1 MSGSFLSRRN
11 ASIDPTV
18 RNALF
23 ESRALQRDEQSDITF
38 GASSS
43 SSLSSSLSP
52 AVPVVTLDGSRN
64 SKAVSS
70 GRDLSNN
77 AVSSLFQPTN
87 IYSKTDE
94 TLNMNE
100 VDLYIQFIKDVNRDG
115 LDLLV
120 KNSTTISSLQKC
132 FPSNAFLPKDS
143 PIHMFL
149 NMSNAFVYLKWL
161 CEKGYESTSLES
173 IHIPAIKRLV
183 KAANNNREFT
193 SSEDAQ
199 FRAVFRDC
207 RKNICSV
214 KSSNARGAKPLLTT
228 FVEDIIGAMPR
239 RDPHFI
245 SESCLFSVSQGIGSR
260 CITLSNMR
268 FDDIFCVTASESE
281 GKHLVGLAS
290 RVLKGETESSHSN
303 IFEGKINCSTV
314 DEEKNNQV
322 YRLNRLILQASNGRY
337 SFDNWALPVESSII
351 DSPSN
356 VSTDW
361 LDNLT
366 TRKSN
371 PVINGTSNSKS
382 DDFEDEDMVSK
393 SSANTPSSFN
403 TYCHE
408 EYATPVTFDALNP
421 EYVGWGQ
428 SSKPSHIFFR
438 SQFLWNL
445 SPDSMSMRLKKRAFQ
460 AGYYQIRSD
469 GTKSALFSMHAGRS
483 GQIVSSIISSGMAN
497 DGSFNSNNVADAV
510 SRSAMICN
518 WRPQGKSI
526 GFYLKNVLSRSI
538 VANRTQSMD
547 TSTTTSTSTSS
558 AISTAMLDPAHFI
571 GVKRQPISFDYDA
584 INAKYFGHYM
594 DSEFMTFNNSI
605 NGTKLNSDNR
615 FKVSYLWKANRLMNK
630 FLQSFESTKSY
641 IKQAMNKLI
650 EEEEEDDI
658 DIEQRPRRATCRLS
672 IAVSK
677 SVGHL
682 ITECGDDIIEKIRL
696 GVLSDTSILSLIN
709 QVYAWEAPDTK
720 PCSSVNTTLNGG
732 GRGNRPTVVSKSSS
746 CGIPSL
752 KGTISTDGVRS
763 FPKSCGVSTAT
774 KRYRWTDEEDAVLFK
789 GVMQGLKNRCI
800 ARSLERRNNGDC
812 KSRIINLTRKY
823 PKCWSYSSPL
833 AKWLGISKPT
843 EEKLERPV
851 RTTET
856 LPSSSLYDD
865 VVLRIDKS
873 GKDVID
879 IDSDDNEEKGKD
891 VKCYYDGVSDANSD
905 KDDEDYDDDEESDEE
920 SEDFD
925 SEDESEDFESE
936 EESEDEEEPESK
948 KRRVQ
953 AVPPLPLVSST
964 SIQQQ
969 ITQVTSILKAKTQTK
984 QATLRR
990 KWTVEETDALLEC
1003 LNLYGRSWEKML
1015 HSEEGA
1021 LLLSANRT
1029 GQMLKD
1035 KLVTMKK
1042 NGAVGWMIF

>member
-18 RNALF
+18 RNSLF
-23 ESRALQRDEQSDITF
+23 ESRALQRDEQSDIRF

-43 SSLSSSLSP
+43 SSSSLSQ
-52 AVPVVTLDGSRN
+52 AVLVTLDGSRN

-120 KNSTTISSLQKC
+120 KNSTSISSLQKC

-149 NMSNAFVYLKWL
+149 NMNNAFVYVKWL
-161 CEKGYESTSLES
+161 SEKGYESTSLES

-183 KAANNNREFT
+183 KAANNNMEFT

-337 SFDNWALPVESSII
+337 SFDNWALPTI

-371 PVINGTSNSKS
+371 PVINGTRNSSS
-382 DDFEDEDMVSK
+382 DDFEEEDMSK
-393 SSANTPSSFN
+393 SSAISPSSFN

-428 SSKPSHIFFR
+428 SSKPSHMLFR

-483 GQIVSSIISSGMAN
+483 GQIVSSIISSGMAI

-547 TSTTTSTSTSS
+547 TSTSTTSTSTSS

-605 NGTKLNSDNR
+605 NGTKINSDNR

-650 EEEEEDDI
+650 EEEDEDDV
-658 DIEQRPRRATCRLS
+658 DIEQRPRRATSRLS

-709 QVYAWEAPDTK
+709 HEYVWEAPDTK
-720 PCSSVNTTLNGG
+720 PSASINTTLNGG

-746 CGIPSL
+746 CGIPI
-752 KGTISTDGVRS
+752 KGKISADGVRT
-763 FPKSCGVSTAT
+763 FPKSGGVSTAT

-812 KSRIINLTRKY
+812 KSRIINLTKKY
-823 PKCWSYSSPL
+823 PKCWNYSSPL
-833 AKWLGISKPT
+833 AKWLGISKPSD
-843 EEKLERPV
+843 EKLERPV
-851 RTTET
+851 RTSEAS
-856 LPSSSLYDD
+856 PSSSLY
-865 VVLRIDKS
+865 S
-873 GKDVID
+873 AKDVID
-879 IDSDDNEEKGKD
+879 IDSDDNEDDRGKGKRKAA
-891 VKCYYDGVSDANSD
+891 VKCFYGGVSDANSD
-905 KDDEDYDDDEESDEE
+905 DDDDDDDDKDDEEYDDDAESEEQ

-925 SEDESEDFESE
+925 SE

-969 ITQVTSILKAKTQTK
+969 ITMVASILKAKKQTK

-990 KWTVEETDALLEC
+990 KWTVDETEALLEC

-1042 NGAVGWMIF
+1042 NGAVGWMNF